1 MTISEHLIEN
11 AITRI
16 EYGSEEFMQDPL
28 LIEQSKEVG
37 ISMTDLWYI
46 TQYIRYVYRPDIEC
60 KTRDRCELTKKDEI
74 IKRLKQ
80 RIKELEDKDWYEGTI
95 KQLEEQNDRLIKER
109 DELKSR
115 LKALME
121 DKK

>member
-1 MTISEHLIEN
+1 MN
-11 AITRI
+11 KR
-16 EYGSEEFMQDPL
+16 
-28 LIEQSKEVG
+28 
-37 ISMTDLWYI
+37 
-46 TQYIRYVYRPDIEC
+46 
-60 KTRDRCELTKKDEI
+60 ELAKKDEI
-74 IKRLKQ
+74 IKHLKQ